1 MKLIVVAIIIFVC
14 VFLFVARIYTTKE
27 GKQDQPSGAEGDTP
41 GEGADAEAG
50 Q

>member
-1 MKLIVVAIIIFVC
+1 MKLIVVAIIVFVC

-27 GKQDQPSGAEGDTP
+27 GKHDRPSGAEDSSP